1 MPNYTNDVD
10 KFRKNFFGV
19 RSNRFLVVPDWP
31 KLPNGQSLSSTPTQ
45 ETCEIFVKAADIP
58 EASIGVITVPW
69 MGRAIKFSGE
79 RTYVDWAIQIY
90 ESNDPANDLR
100 KAFEEWMELMDARKE
115 HKISY
120 DVTTNWQV
128 WYSDITPNQKTSTNE
143 FKRGIELVNC
153 FPVNV
158 GTLSM
163 DYDVADAFAVFPVTL
178 AFDYWRPMG
187 DLSTDGYNGPSA
199 ESAGGGD
206 DGIPPLLRR

>member
-1 MPNYTNDVD
+1 MPNYTNDID

-19 RSNRFLVVPDWP
+19 RSNRFMVIPDWP
-31 KLPNGQSLSSTPTQ
+31 RAVTTRPQQ
-45 ETCEIFVKAADIP
+45 EVTEIYVKAADIP

-90 ESNDPANDLR
+90 ESNAPANDLR
-100 KAFEEWMELMDARKE
+100 KAFEEWMELMDSRKE

-120 DVTTNWQV
+120 DVATSWQV
-128 WYSDITPNQKTSTNE
+128 WYSDITPNQKTSTPS
-143 FKRGIELVNC
+143 FARGIELVNC

-163 DYDVADAFAVFPVTL
+163 DYDVADAFSVFPVTL
-178 AFDYWRPMG
+178 AFDYWRPLG
-187 DLSTDGYNGPSA
+187 DLATDGYNGPGQASQNTID
-199 ESAGGGD
+199 AGLA
-206 DGIPPLLRR
+206 PRAR

>member
-1 MPNYTNDVD
+1 MPNYTNDID

-19 RSNRFLVVPDWP
+19 RSNRFMVIPDWP
-31 KLPNGQSLSSTPTQ
+31 GAVTTRPQQ
-45 ETCEIFVKAADIP
+45 EVTEIYVKAADIP

-90 ESNDPANDLR
+90 ESNAPANDLR
-100 KAFEEWMELMDARKE
+100 KAFEEWMELMDSRKE

-120 DVTTNWQV
+120 DVATSWQV
-128 WYSDITPNQKTSTNE
+128 WYSDITPNQKTSTPS
-143 FKRGIELVNC
+143 FARGIELVNC

-163 DYDVADAFAVFPVTL
+163 DYAVADAFSVFPVTL
-178 AFDYWRPMG
+178 AFDYWRPLG
-187 DLSTDGYNGPSA
+187 DLSTDGYNGPGQGSQNTID
-199 ESAGGGD
+199 AGLA
-206 DGIPPLLRR
+206 PRAR